1 MCGEVGN
8 TSNRKARRDCVPP
21 VAYSTQGEVAKEY
34 DSKEG
39 FVIRS
44 PSETDI
50 RWEAGTNIQ
59 AYPSKAVCLNSSI
72 VSGWGFE
79 PGPPTREDSAVR
91 IHKAFLAEARG

>member
-1 MCGEVGN
+1 
-8 TSNRKARRDCVPP
+8 
-21 VAYSTQGEVAKEY
+21 VAKEY

-59 AYPSKAVCLNSSI
+59 AYPSKAVLSKFLNSI
-72 VSGWGFE
+72 WVGARPPYKRRECRPYPQGIPGWSK
-79 PGPPTREDSAVR
+79 R
-91 IHKAFLAEARG
+91 L